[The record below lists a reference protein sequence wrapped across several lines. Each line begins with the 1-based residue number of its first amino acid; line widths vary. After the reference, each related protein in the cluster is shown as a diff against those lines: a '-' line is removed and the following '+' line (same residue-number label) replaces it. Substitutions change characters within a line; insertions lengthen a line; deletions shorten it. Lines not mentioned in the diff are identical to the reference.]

1 MIEIKNI
8 FKKGN
13 KNKLCYINIYTF
25 VSLYW
30 ACYMFK
36 KSVQKEENAISE
48 SCINIQDIVASLHA
62 YINSTQKILRYN
74 NWKKKK
80 KENLKQSNTVCLID
94 HVKWIDKWIGTKTD
108 VSRQVGKNL
117 YARRGTYDSSLWTT
131 LVLFVEKKKKKK
143 KERMEDAQDLR
154 LFLASNKR
162 GEKMQPLWQIECDTM
177 AGNRGIT
184 TFPDALRIFARVIV
198 TCLRCY
204 DCCLGMRTFFLFL
217 FFLWTRKI
225 EELLSRIYGE
235 TSRRSIIDSRI
246 METIFH
252 WKCIHLQTKKEIQ

>member
-1 MIEIKNI
+1 M
-8 FKKGN
+8 
-13 KNKLCYINIYTF
+13 
-25 VSLYW
+25 
-30 ACYMFK
+30 
-36 KSVQKEENAISE
+36 
-48 SCINIQDIVASLHA
+48 
-62 YINSTQKILRYN
+62 
-74 NWKKKK
+74 
-80 KENLKQSNTVCLID
+80 
-94 HVKWIDKWIGTKTD
+94 KWIDKWIGTKTD

-143 KERMEDAQDLR
+143 KGRMEDAQDPR

-217 FFLWTRKI
+217 FFCELVKSKNFFHGYTEKPVEGVSSIQGLWKRFFIENVYTCKRK
-225 EELLSRIYGE
+225 
-235 TSRRSIIDSRI
+235 RRYSNL
-246 METIFH
+246 ENG
-252 WKCIHLQTKKEIQ
+252 KKRRYW

>member
-1 MIEIKNI
+1 MLHK
-8 FKKGN
+8 
-13 KNKLCYINIYTF
+13 YTF

-30 ACYMFK
+30 ACYIVCSKRGKCNIWILYKYTGYSRIFTRVYKFNTKDSTLQQLK
-36 KSVQKEENAISE
+36 KE
-48 SCINIQDIVASLHA
+48 
-62 YINSTQKILRYN
+62 
-74 NWKKKK
+74 KKKK
-80 KENLKQSNTVCLID
+80 IWNNPMTVCLID

-177 AGNRGIT
+177 AANNDVSRCSENFRPSYCHVSALLRLLFGNENVFS
-184 TFPDALRIFARVIV
+184 FP
-198 TCLRCY
+198 
-204 DCCLGMRTFFLFL
+204 FF
-217 FFLWTRKI
+217 
-225 EELLSRIYGE
+225 SVN
-235 TSRRSIIDSRI
+235 S
-246 METIFH
+246 
-252 WKCIHLQTKKEIQ
+252 

>member
-1 MIEIKNI
+1 
-8 FKKGN
+8 
-13 KNKLCYINIYTF
+13 
-25 VSLYW
+25 
-30 ACYMFK
+30 MFK

-177 AGNRGIT
+177 AANNDVSRCSENFRPSYCHVSALLRLLFGNENVFS
-184 TFPDALRIFARVIV
+184 FP
-198 TCLRCY
+198 
-204 DCCLGMRTFFLFL
+204 FF
-217 FFLWTRKI
+217 
-225 EELLSRIYGE
+225 SVN
-235 TSRRSIIDSRI
+235 S
-246 METIFH
+246 
-252 WKCIHLQTKKEIQ
+252 

>member
-1 MIEIKNI
+1 M
-8 FKKGN
+8 
-13 KNKLCYINIYTF
+13 
-25 VSLYW
+25 
-30 ACYMFK
+30 
-36 KSVQKEENAISE
+36 
-48 SCINIQDIVASLHA
+48 
-62 YINSTQKILRYN
+62 
-74 NWKKKK
+74 
-80 KENLKQSNTVCLID
+80 TVCLID

-252 WKCIHLQTKKEIQ
+252 WKCIHLQAKKEIQ

>member
-1 MIEIKNI
+1 M
-8 FKKGN
+8 
-13 KNKLCYINIYTF
+13 
-25 VSLYW
+25 
-30 ACYMFK
+30 
-36 KSVQKEENAISE
+36 
-48 SCINIQDIVASLHA
+48 
-62 YINSTQKILRYN
+62 
-74 NWKKKK
+74 
-80 KENLKQSNTVCLID
+80 
-94 HVKWIDKWIGTKTD
+94 KWIDKWIGTKTD

-177 AGNRGIT
+177 AANNDVSRCSENFRPSYCHVSALLRLLFGNENVFS
-184 TFPDALRIFARVIV
+184 FP
-198 TCLRCY
+198 
-204 DCCLGMRTFFLFL
+204 

-252 WKCIHLQTKKEIQ
+252 WKCIHLQTKKEI

>member
-1 MIEIKNI
+1 MLHK
-8 FKKGN
+8 
-13 KNKLCYINIYTF
+13 YTF

-30 ACYMFK
+30 ACYIVCSKRGKCNIWITYKYTGYSRIFTRVYKFNTKDSTLQQLK
-36 KSVQKEENAISE
+36 KE
-48 SCINIQDIVASLHA
+48 
-62 YINSTQKILRYN
+62 
-74 NWKKKK
+74 KKKK
-80 KENLKQSNTVCLID
+80 IWNNPMTVCLID

-177 AGNRGIT
+177 AANNDVSRCSENFRPSYCHVSALLRLLFGNENVFS
-184 TFPDALRIFARVIV
+184 FP
-198 TCLRCY
+198 
-204 DCCLGMRTFFLFL
+204 FF
-217 FFLWTRKI
+217 
-225 EELLSRIYGE
+225 SVN
-235 TSRRSIIDSRI
+235 S
-246 METIFH
+246 
-252 WKCIHLQTKKEIQ
+252 